1 MVMNGSRKKVAV
13 PLFGDRV
20 SPHFGSSSKFLV
32 LVTEKDAI
40 LDQSVFELKEADPMQ
55 QARQLVSLGVEKV
68 VCGGIQRRFKD
79 WLTGKGVAVL
89 DNQRGRAEEVVEAL
103 LDKP

>member
-1 MVMNGSRKKVAV
+1 MQIRRTKAGPTVVMNGSRKKVAV

-40 LDQSVFELKEADPMQ
+40 LDQTVFELKEADPMQ
-55 QARQLVSLGVEKV
+55 QARRLVSLGVEKG
-68 VCGGIQRRFKD
+68 VCGGIQVDSR
-79 WLTGKGVAVL
+79 TG
-89 DNQRGRAEEVVEAL
+89 
-103 LDKP
+103 